1 MGDEK
6 LGRKLFQIRGRNKE
20 KIKGEPG
27 NKETNLKTNVNKNNR
42 IIEGT

>member
-1 MGDEK
+1 M
-6 LGRKLFQIRGRNKE
+6 RKKTFRSAVIGIKK
-20 KIKGEPG
+20 KIKGGTG